1 MANKKSNKKKVQAKA
16 EPKAA
21 TTQVAKAEPKKAAA
35 PAKKAS
41 KPKKTGKPG
50 IFSRVKSYLGSVRS
64 EMKRVVWP
72 TKQEL
77 INYSVAVCASLIVVG
92 VIIALL
98 DAVIGTGLV
107 AFAGLRG

>member
-1 MANKKSNKKKVQAKA
+1 MANKKSNKKKVQAK
-16 EPKAA
+16 EESKASTA
-21 TTQVAKAEPKKAAA
+21 VAKAESKKAAA

-41 KPKKTGKPG
+41 KPKKAGKPG
-50 IFSRVKSYLGSVRS
+50 IFARVKNYFASVRS

-72 TKQEL
+72 TKKEL

-92 VIIALL
+92 VIIAVL

>member
-21 TTQVAKAEPKKAAA
+21 TTQVAKAESRKAAA

-41 KPKKTGKPG
+41 KPKKAGKPG

>member
-1 MANKKSNKKKVQAKA
+1 MANKKSAKKATAQEQAKA
-16 EPKAA
+16 ASTK
-21 TTQVAKAEPKKAAA
+21 VGKSEPKKAAA
-35 PAKKAS
+35 SAKKAA
-41 KPKKTGKPG
+41 KGKKAAGKTGV
-50 IFSRVKSYLGSVRS
+50 FSRAKNYLVSVRT
-64 EMKRVVWP
+64 EMRRVVWP

-92 VIIALL
+92 VFIALL